1 MRTRKEIDTDYSNSA
16 ILLGHKYRVLAQ
28 VKIEAERLE
37 KEIQEHLNTLLTLN
51 QEGMSLPP
59 AEKPELQAVP
69 EVAANEAAQ

>member
-37 KEIQEHLNTLLTLN
+37 KEIQEHLNTLLSLN
-51 QEGMSLPP
+51 QEGMALPP
-59 AEKPELQAVP
+59 EEKSELKAVP
-69 EVAANEAAQ
+69 EVATEAAQ